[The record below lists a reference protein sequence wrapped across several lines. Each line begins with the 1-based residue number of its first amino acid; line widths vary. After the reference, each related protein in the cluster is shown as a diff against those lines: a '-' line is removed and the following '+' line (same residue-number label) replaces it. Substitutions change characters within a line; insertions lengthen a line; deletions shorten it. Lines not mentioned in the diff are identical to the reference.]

1 MTTQPGPPVTTFTA
15 PAPIY
20 RVQAGAF
27 ADAAKA
33 ARIAAQLGET
43 AEATVEPVDLNGVT
57 LYRVL
62 VAGGEQLASASTL
75 REKVAS
81 LGYPDARIVK
91 PN

>member
-1 MTTQPGPPVTTFTA
+1 
-15 PAPIY
+15 
-20 RVQAGAF
+20 
-27 ADAAKA
+27 
-33 ARIAAQLGET
+33 
-43 AEATVEPVDLNGVT
+43 VEPVDLNGVT

-62 VAGGEQLASASTL
+62 VAGGEQLAGASTL